1 MRLLKFIYSGEGKA
15 TFLLLKF
22 KLKAPFPHTLSLV
35 STKDT
40 KAKKKEKKKR
50 QKEGGGQV
58 YAAEKPFWEYLVQ
71 LISLSY
77 YLTYKHR

>member
-22 KLKAPFPHTLSLV
+22 KLKAPSPHTLSLV

-40 KAKKKEKKKR
+40 KAKKKEKKEKTKR
-50 QKEGGGQV
+50 REKASLCCTKAILGILSTTR
-58 YAAEKPFWEYLVQ
+58 KPFILPN
-71 LISLSY
+71 I
-77 YLTYKHR
+77 